1 MKLELRWVMDVQK
14 FATLIN
20 DLLDK
25 TSSGKMSWETTGL
38 KNVFQTNFPQY
49 SIAVGQESHYSDEIG
64 DYLVVFLEIRDS
76 KGEVVDHVSD
86 NVDDPIYRTLY
97 KLYQEARR
105 VAKGADQAID
115 YLLSQLE
122 RSA

>member
-1 MKLELRWVMDVQK
+1 MNEQK
-14 FATLIN
+14 FVTLID
-20 DLLDK
+20 DLFDK
-25 TSSGKMSWETTGL
+25 TSSGKMSWETTL
-38 KNVFQTNFPQY
+38 SKNVFQTNFPQY
-49 SIAVGQESHYSDEIG
+49 SIAVGQESHYSDEVG
-64 DYLVVFLEIRDS
+64 DYLVVFMEIRDS

-86 NVDDPIYRTLY
+86 NVTDPIYRTLY

-115 YLLSQLE
+115 YLLSELQ